1 VTIWYGHA
9 IAFACGSIA
18 TGRYR
23 PARHSRGGVEL
34 DIIKGACS
42 KPEDRG
48 ILGWVTFT
56 ANQHVR
62 KMGKKVLL
70 AVVTGASLLN
80 FSAGALDQSAPFG
93 FSWGP
98 VDKVPRPSLAT
109 RDENITRL
117 TYFRDRLPPNFRNTE
132 EIVLEVCKNEGLQQ
146 IIWISRLL
154 SETEERDRVQAILA
168 EGMRRYGEAEISEQG
183 VVNWSAGRTV
193 MARTSDEQGLHRI
206 IMVSTGPGYDT
217 CSQEHGHPL
226 SDHWMQ
232 FLPNHGAR

>member
-1 VTIWYGHA
+1 M
-9 IAFACGSIA
+9 
-18 TGRYR
+18 
-23 PARHSRGGVEL
+23 
-34 DIIKGACS
+34 DIIKGACW
-42 KPEDRG
+42 KPEG

-117 TYFRDRLPPNFRNTE
+117 TYFRDRLPPNELRDTE
-132 EIVLEVCKNEGLQQ
+132 EIVLEVCKNRVFNKSFGLAGFFPK
-146 IIWISRLL
+146 RRCA
-154 SETEERDRVQAILA
+154 TESKLFSPKACV
-168 EGMRRYGEAEISEQG
+168 
-183 VVNWSAGRTV
+183 
-193 MARTSDEQGLHRI
+193 
-206 IMVSTGPGYDT
+206 DT
-217 CSQEHGHPL
+217 ESQRSQSKEL
-226 SDHWMQ
+226 
-232 FLPNHGAR
+232 